1 MKRLFIFACIF
12 LLIGLLSCDKKKEKE
27 EFTLSEGLPS
37 WAKQKVEELSAKKGE
52 PCKNVWVLIYEAK
65 GKQYYNI
72 DFAYSSCSNCNLF
85 DDKGN
90 PVAQSEL
97 AKLPDL
103 KVKDVKQA
111 CP

>member
-1 MKRLFIFACIF
+1 MKQLFLFACIF
-12 LLIGLLSCDKKKEKE
+12 LLFGVFSCDKKE
-27 EFTLSEGLPS
+27 ETTPPGELPT
-37 WAKQKVEELSAKKGE
+37 WVKQKAEELSAKKGDS
-52 PCKNVWVLIYEAK
+52 CKNIWVLIYEAQ

-85 DDKGN
+85 NDKGN

-103 KVKDVKQA
+103 KVTDAKPA